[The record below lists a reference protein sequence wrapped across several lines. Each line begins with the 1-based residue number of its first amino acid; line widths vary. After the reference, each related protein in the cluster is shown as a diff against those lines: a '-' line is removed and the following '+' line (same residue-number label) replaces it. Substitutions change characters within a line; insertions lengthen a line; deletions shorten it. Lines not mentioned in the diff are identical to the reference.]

1 MEITVKIGGMGCA
14 ACSARIEKAL
24 RDLHGVENAGVNLAA
39 EKAVIVFNP
48 NTIKIT
54 NIKETITNLG
64 YQVIKDESSSSLE
77 EEKIRKNRE
86 IKIYKIKLIASCAFT
101 LPLLYIAMAP
111 MISDNAVFTARLPF
125 PAFLLPMDFPLRY
138 AILQLVLTIPVIIAG
153 FKFYTSGFKN
163 ILHLS
168 PNMDSL
174 IAAGTSAAVIFS
186 LWNLFLITRGNH
198 MAVDSL
204 YFETASVIITFVLLG
219 KFLETLSKGRAGEAI
234 KKLLS
239 LAPKTAVILEN
250 GIEKEILI
258 EEVNPGH
265 IIAVKPGS
273 KIPVDG
279 IVTDGESFVN
289 ESMLTG
295 ESMPVEKKAGDKA
308 YAATINGSGFFYLK
322 AEKTGSQTLLSQI
335 IKLVE
340 DAQNSKAPI
349 ARLADIVSGYF
360 VPIVCA
366 IALLA
371 GAGWF
376 VAAFSGSANLPAG
389 KTALEFSL
397 TIFISVL
404 VIACPCALGLAT
416 PIAIMVAAGK
426 GAKKGI
432 LIKNGHSLETAGK
445 IQTVVFDK
453 TGTITEGKPEVISI
467 TSIKNEQRTE
477 NYVQAAVE
485 SKDELSSEQYFLLQL
500 AASAEKNS
508 EHPLGQ
514 AIVNEARKRNITLL
528 PVTDFKA
535 LPGHGIETKI
545 RIDNSSFPIPNS
557 SLIIIGNKKLM
568 NDRNIDLGETKTAA
582 VKLEE
587 EGKTVVYVAHNEKF
601 HGYIAIADVIKK
613 NSKIAVEKLQK
624 MGIDV
629 VMITGDNKQTAEA
642 IAKEANISR
651 VIAEVLPH
659 QKSEEIKRLQ
669 TEGRKTAMVG
679 DGINDA
685 PALAQA
691 DIGIAV
697 GSGTDIAL
705 EAADIILMKN
715 NPEDIPQA
723 VNLSRK
729 TLRIIKQNLFWAFCY
744 NALGIP
750 VAAGALYIFGGPLLN
765 PMFAAATMSLSSVS
779 VVLNALR
786 IK

>member
-349 ARLADIVSGYF
+349 AKLADIVSGYF
-360 VPIVCA
+360 VHVVCV
-366 IALLA
+366 IALIA
-371 GAGWF
+371 GAAWF
-376 VAAFSGSANLPAG
+376 FAAAAGITNISAE
-389 KTALEFSL
+389 KSALEFSL

-416 PIAIMVAAGK
+416 PIAIMAAAGK

-445 IQTVVFDK
+445 IQTIVFDK
-453 TGTITEGKPEVISI
+453 TGTITEGRPEVTDVIVGNSEWGV
-467 TSIKNEQRTE
+467 SVWE
-477 NYVQAAVE
+477 NVPDVYNNFLQYAA
-485 SKDELSSEQYFLLQL
+485 
-500 AASAEKNS
+500 AAEKRS

-514 AIVNEARKRNITLL
+514 AIVRAAEKKGLQIPEIDQFTAI
-528 PVTDFKA
+528 
-535 LPGHGIETKI
+535 PGYGIK
-545 RIDNSSFPIPNS
+545 S
-557 SLIIIGNKKLM
+557 IIKKTTVLAGNKKFM
-568 NDRNIDLGETKTAA
+568 EQNNIDLG
-582 VKLEE
+582 KLEDIYNKLTF
-587 EGKTVVYVAHNEKF
+587 EGKTPIFVAISEK
-601 HGYIAIADVIKK
+601 IAGIIAAADVIKN
-613 NSKIAVEKLQK
+613 NSKHAIQKCYK

-629 VMITGDNKQTAEA
+629 VMLTGDNKQVSEL
-642 IAKEANISR
+642 IAKAIGIKKIIPE
-651 VIAEVLPH
+651 VMPQDKIAI
-659 QKSEEIKRLQ
+659 IKKLQ
-669 TEGRKTAMVG
+669 DESKKVAMVG

-691 DIGIAV
+691 DIGIAI
-697 GSGTDIAL
+697 GSGTDAAI
-705 EAADIILMKN
+705 EAADIVLIKN
-715 NPEDIPQA
+715 NLEDVPEAI
-723 VNLSRK
+723 NLSKR

-744 NALGIP
+744 NAIGIP
-750 VAAGALYIFGGPLLN
+750 IAAGVLYIFGGPLLN
-765 PMFAAATMSLSSVS
+765 PMFAAAAMSLSSLS